1 MKCVAFD
8 HKTPSPFD
16 ISIDFWDWAIFH
28 GIARRPGSECPGLAT
43 FKGDKCDKEL
53 HLSHCIDEQPSI
65 IHPMAFLLVSE
76 SVRKELSNITSL
88 SFLPVVNCKVFS
100 LKEQGKKSLRGVD
113 SLEDLYQKYLH
124 QKNHETDLTVY
135 WEVICYRTI
144 DVCKKYKTKP
154 KTVHI
159 QGANPIQ
166 TKLSKEM
173 LNDCRWL
180 WDRYYIVQEEVFDII
195 KPHLDL
201 RFFRYVSFSL

>member
-16 ISIDFWDWAIFH
+16 VTIDFWDWAMFH
-28 GIARRPGSECPGLAT
+28 GIARRPGAESPGLAI
-43 FKGDKCDKEL
+43 FKGDNYENRL
-53 HLSHCIDEQPSI
+53 HLSHCIDEQPSV

-88 SFLPVVNCKVFS
+88 SFLPVVNSKVFS
-100 LKEQGKKSLRGVD
+100 LKEQGKKSLGGVD
-113 SLEDLYQKYLH
+113 SLEDLYQKYSH
-124 QKNHETDLTVY
+124 QEDHTKELTAY
-135 WEVICYRTI
+135 WEVICYRLD
-144 DVCKKYKTKP
+144 DVCKKYKTMT

-159 QGANPIQ
+159 QGANPIK
-166 TKLSKEM
+166 TKLSKDMMDEY
-173 LNDCRWL
+173 RWL
-180 WDRYYIVQEEVFDII
+180 RDRCNIVQEEVFDII